1 MAAHHREPTVG
12 GSRYEASRVNG
23 FARREVKGYRVAA
36 VAFSG
41 VNGTVC
47 KYVKNIEHICN
58 EVEIYFRRIGV
69 APRIDHRPRRIVSV
83 GFFVAKKGEMIN
95 GGLYA

>member
-1 MAAHHREPTVG
+1 MAAHHREPAFG

-36 VAFSG
+36 AAFSG

-69 APRIDHRPRRIVSV
+69 APRIDHRPRRIYPS
-83 GFFVAKKGEMIN
+83 GFLLQKRGE
-95 GGLYA
+95 

>member
-23 FARREVKGYRVAA
+23 FARREVKEYLVAA
-36 VAFSG
+36 AAFSG

-47 KYVKNIEHICN
+47 KYVKNIEPFVTRSKFIFGELGWHH
-58 EVEIYFRRIGV
+58 ELT
-69 APRIDHRPRRIVSV
+69 IVPD
-83 GFFVAKKGEMIN
+83 
-95 GGLYA
+95 GLYPSGFLLQKRGK